1 MMNHTKLRKVLKT
14 CTLVL
19 DQDSNKMLEAV
30 VTVKK
35 THESFVEYGN
45 NLTSLLGNIE
55 KQLKKL

>member
-1 MMNHTKLRKVLKT
+1 MNHTKLRQILKT

-19 DQDSNKMLEAV
+19 DQDSNQMLEAA

-35 THESFVEYGN
+35 TQVSFVEYGN
-45 NLTSLLGNIE
+45 NLTNLLGNIE